1 MNRDTLVRPY
11 MLFMKQ
17 LFRFEIYRTCDG
29 NYLFLDLHHIV
40 ADGTSLAIIIN
51 DINRAYS
58 GEKLEPEGYT
68 SYDLALDN
76 RDALAG
82 DIYKNAE
89 NYYKSVFEHAGGSI
103 SFYPDKN
110 GAAPTAELYH
120 RETRSISVQDV
131 KEFCKKHGI
140 TENVFFI
147 SAFGITLGKYN
158 FKKDAVFTTIYHGR
172 NDSRLSETVGML
184 VKTLPVFC
192 DFSGTAKDCLNGV
205 QKQLIDSMNNDVYP
219 FSQISHEFDI
229 KADAW
234 LFTRATILLLIP
246 LAGNMHRRSLSA

>member
-1 MNRDTLVRPY
+1 MNS
-11 MLFMKQ
+11 F
-17 LFRFEIYRTCDG
+17 FRFEIYRTCDG

-103 SFYPDKN
+103 SFYPDKKRCGSN
-110 GAAPTAELYH
+110 
-120 RETRSISVQDV
+120 
-131 KEFCKKHGI
+131 
-140 TENVFFI
+140 
-147 SAFGITLGKYN
+147 
-158 FKKDAVFTTIYHGR
+158 
-172 NDSRLSETVGML
+172 SR
-184 VKTLPVFC
+184 TLPQRDQIHFC
-192 DFSGTAKDCLNGV
+192 AGCEG
-205 QKQLIDSMNNDVYP
+205 
-219 FSQISHEFDI
+219 
-229 KADAW
+229 
-234 LFTRATILLLIP
+234 IL
-246 LAGNMHRRSLSA
+246 

>member
-1 MNRDTLVRPY
+1 MNS
-11 MLFMKQ
+11 
-17 LFRFEIYRTCDG
+17 FRLEIYRTYDG
-29 NYLFLDLHHIV
+29 NYLFLDLHYIV

-120 RETRSISVQDV
+120 RETRSIFRTGCERNSVKV
-131 KEFCKKHGI
+131 
-140 TENVFFI
+140 
-147 SAFGITLGKYN
+147 
-158 FKKDAVFTTIYHGR
+158 
-172 NDSRLSETVGML
+172 
-184 VKTLPVFC
+184 
-192 DFSGTAKDCLNGV
+192 
-205 QKQLIDSMNNDVYP
+205 
-219 FSQISHEFDI
+219 
-229 KADAW
+229 
-234 LFTRATILLLIP
+234 
-246 LAGNMHRRSLSA
+246 